1 MMTITLAEATD
12 SFVAALRSR
21 HAPINTVKAYVSD
34 LRRFVQFVHSSQAT
48 PAQPLQAASLQIDLA
63 QVDAAIIRAF
73 LNIGGKGAKS
83 GSDSESKSERTI
95 SPSTRRRRYASLC
108 SFYHWLV
115 RQGMVDFNPME
126 RVDPIETVS
135 RLPRPLDADVVKAI
149 LKAIPPAATRDRALF
164 TLLYETGMRVGEALS
179 LQVSDVDLT
188 PDDEKVRVLGKGQ
201 RERTVLLTAAQE
213 SIRLLRR
220 HLKLSRIRSGS
231 VFRGDPRYGGSALP
245 LDYTTVRRAWQ
256 RYCATAGLKA
266 GGTAKDGDGNG
277 NANARV
283 TIHQLRHS
291 RASELV
297 RAGVPLGTVRKV
309 LGHRNIQSTMLYA
322 EVDQATVKHDLLEYQ
337 RRKARSR

>member
-1 MMTITLAEATD
+1 MITITLTEAVDT
-12 SFVAALRSR
+12 FIAALRTR
-21 HAPINTVKAYVSD
+21 HAPTNTIKAYASD
-34 LRRFVQFVHSSQAT
+34 LRRFVQFVHSGQSVRAVSAEAEM
-48 PAQPLQAASLQIDLA
+48 AQL
-63 QVDAAIIRAF
+63 DAVVVRSF
-73 LNIGGKGAKS
+73 LNNSGAS
-83 GSDSESKSERTI
+83 GSGIGNDDGPESNV
-95 SPSTRRRRYASLC
+95 SPATRRRRYATLC

-115 RQGMVDFNPME
+115 RQEMVDFNPME

-135 RLPRPLDADVVKAI
+135 RLPRPLDADVVTAI

-164 TLLYETGMRVGEALS
+164 TLLYETGMRVGEALG
-179 LQVSDVDLT
+179 LQVADVDLT

-201 RERTVLLTAAQE
+201 RERTVLLTASPE

-220 HLKLSRIRSGS
+220 HLKLSRLRSGS
-231 VFRGDPRYGGSALP
+231 VFRGDPRYGGSTLP

-256 RYCATAGLKA
+256 RYCAAAGVQA
-266 GGTAKDGDGNG
+266 ETVGTVGAVG
-277 NANARV
+277 AV

-297 RAGVPLGTVRKV
+297 QAGVPLGTVRKV

-337 RRKARSR
+337 RRKARTR

>member
-1 MMTITLAEATD
+1 MIISTLAEASDT
-12 SFVAALRSR
+12 FVASLRTR
-21 HAPINTVKAYVSD
+21 HAPTNTIKAYASD
-34 LRRFVQFVHSSQAT
+34 LRRFVQFVQSVQSA
-48 PAQPLQAASLQIDLA
+48 PDEVELA
-63 QVDAAIIRAF
+63 QVDADIIRSF
-73 LNIGGKGAKS
+73 LTNNGIGNQLDNGAGS
-83 GSDSESKSERTI
+83 GS
-95 SPSTRRRRYASLC
+95 PATRRRRYATLC
-108 SFYHWLV
+108 TFYHWLI

-135 RLPRPLDADVVKAI
+135 RLPRPLDADMVTAI
-149 LKAIPPAATRDRALF
+149 LRAIPPAATRDRALF
-164 TLLYETGMRVGEALS
+164 TLLYETGMRVGEALG
-179 LQVSDVDLT
+179 LQVADVDLT

-201 RERTVLLTAAQE
+201 RERTVLLTAAPE

-220 HLKLSRIRSGS
+220 HLKLSRLRSGS

-256 RYCATAGLKA
+256 RYCSIAGVKSGKA
-266 GGTAKDGDGNG
+266 GVGTA
-277 NANARV
+277 NAADAA

-337 RRKARSR
+337 RRKAQRR

>member
-1 MMTITLAEATD
+1 MIISALTEAVD
-12 SFVAALRSR
+12 AFVAALRAR
-21 HAPINTVKAYVSD
+21 HAPTNTIKAYASD
-34 LRRFVQFVHSSQAT
+34 LRRFMQFVHSVHAEAELEQ
-48 PAQPLQAASLQIDLA
+48 L
-63 QVDAAIIRAF
+63 DADIIRSF
-73 LNIGGKGAKS
+73 LINSSPGMGGRP
-83 GSDSESKSERTI
+83 ESSVNPCV
-95 SPSTRRRRYASLC
+95 SPATRRRRYATLC

-135 RLPRPLDADVVKAI
+135 RLPRPLDSDVVTAI

-164 TLLYETGMRVGEALS
+164 TLLYETGMRVGEALG
-179 LQVSDVDLT
+179 LQVADVDLT

-220 HLKLSRIRSGS
+220 HLKLSHLRSGS

-256 RYCATAGLKA
+256 RYCEAAGVKSGTAGA
-266 GGTAKDGDGNG
+266 A
-277 NANARV
+277 

-337 RRKARSR
+337 RRKARTR